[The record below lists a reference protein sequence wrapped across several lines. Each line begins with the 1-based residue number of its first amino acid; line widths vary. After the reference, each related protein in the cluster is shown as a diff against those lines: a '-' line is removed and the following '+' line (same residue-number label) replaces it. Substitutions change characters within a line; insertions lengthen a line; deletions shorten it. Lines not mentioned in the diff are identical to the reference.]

1 MQPQIDEIAISIF
14 ARLSSK
20 YCNFSYKITQDNQKT
35 KNEMK
40 KIRLLGMNNIFL
52 LFGKYLNA
60 I

>member
-1 MQPQIDEIAISIF
+1 MQPQIVEIAISIF

-20 YCNFSYKITQDNQKT
+20 YCNFIYKITQDNQKT

-40 KIRLLGMNNIFL
+40 KIRLLGMNNIFI